1 MLEILSPAGNMEK
14 LKTAVYFGADAC
26 YFAGKQF
33 GLRAFSDN
41 FDDAELKESVDY
53 LHVNGKKAYITLNIL
68 AHNGDF
74 TGLKEYLQYLQEI
87 KVDAVIV
94 SDFGIMK
101 FVRENAPNIPIH
113 VSTQA
118 NITNKYSAKAYC
130 DMGATRLILARE
142 LSVAEIKEI
151 REYIPKEVEI
161 ECFVHGAMCISYS
174 GRCLLSNYLTG
185 RDSNR
190 GACVQACRW
199 EYTICEKA
207 RFYEAKANGVE
218 PNTYEIQ
225 EDNHGTYILNSK
237 DMNMIAHLKDL
248 VDAGVTSFKIEGRMK
263 SPYYVATITN
273 AYRRALDLLAQGKDV
288 GQDLIDECFK
298 TSHRHYT
305 TGFYYGSKDKEF
317 LETSTPFQT
326 HEFVAI
332 VTENTNNGFAKI
344 EMRNRFEIGDQ
355 LEILSPNDTF
365 NKVITITKIFDD
377 NGDEIT
383 IANKVQQILSIS
395 TPYNLKKGDILRR
408 KIK

>member
-1 MLEILSPAGNMEK
+1 MLELLAPAGNMEK
-14 LKTAVYFGADAC
+14 LKTAVYYGADAC

-41 FDDAELKESVDY
+41 FDDEELKASVDF
-53 LHVNGKKAYITLNIL
+53 LHANGKKAYITLNIL

-74 TGLKEYLQYLQEI
+74 SGLKEYLEYLQKI

-94 SDFGIMK
+94 SDFGIMQY
-101 FVRENAPNIPIH
+101 VREYAPNIPIH

-118 NITNKYSAKAYC
+118 NITNKFSAKAYC
-130 DMGATRLILARE
+130 DMGASRLILARE
-142 LSVAEIKEI
+142 LSVSEIKEI
-151 REYIPKEVEI
+151 REFIPEDVEI

-207 RFYEAKANGVE
+207 RFDEAVQKGEE

-225 EDNHGTYILNSK
+225 EDNRGTYILNSK

-248 VDAGVTSFKIEGRMK
+248 IDAGVTSFKVEGRMK

-273 AYRRALDLLAQGKDV
+273 AYRRALDLIDSGKDV
-288 GQDLIDECFK
+288 TQDLVDECFK

-305 TGFYYGSKDKEF
+305 TGFYYGSKDKEC
-317 LETSTPFQT
+317 LESSTPFQT

-332 VTENTNNGFAKI
+332 VTEDTIDGYAKV
-344 EMRNRFEIGDQ
+344 EMRNRFEIGDE
-355 LEILSPNDTF
+355 LEILSPSDTF
-365 NKVITITKIFDD
+365 NKILKITEIIDD
-377 NGDEIT
+377 KGESISL
-383 IANKVQQILSIS
+383 ANKVQQILSIA
-395 TPYNLKKGDILRR
+395 TPHNLKTGDILRR
-408 KIK
+408 KVK